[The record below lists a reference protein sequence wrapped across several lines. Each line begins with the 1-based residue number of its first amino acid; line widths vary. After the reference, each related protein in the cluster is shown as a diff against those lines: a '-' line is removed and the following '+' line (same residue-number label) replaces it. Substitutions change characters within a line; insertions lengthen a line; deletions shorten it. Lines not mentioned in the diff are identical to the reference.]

1 MPALR
6 SRVSAGT
13 DVKLSRIA
21 NRLTFRKVERV
32 FPANL
37 KKNKRK
43 LQQGN
48 CVDMRIRRGA
58 VVDPPAARVWRQRVG
73 AFVALPELIRQLGG
87 SPASV
92 LLEAGLEPGALSAPE
107 NRVPYSAIASALG
120 RAAEQTGCDHFGLLA
135 GRMFTLSG
143 LGLVGA
149 LVRNADTVGR
159 ALDALTVHQHLNSE
173 GGLAFL
179 LRRGD
184 YVDLGYAIYQRASD
198 GAAHMYDAALAAGM
212 NVMTELAGP
221 GWKPYE
227 VLLPRAKPNDTAQY
241 RAFFKVMPT
250 FDAELCALRF
260 PARDLSRPVPG
271 ADADLHR
278 RAEYVARRAGTP
290 DFLQRAY
297 RGLRLLMLDNRHS
310 GNDLAQL
317 LAMHRRTLNRRLK
330 AEGTTFQRVLDD
342 VRYEVARDLLANTH
356 VPLDDIAATL
366 GYAAVTPFMRT
377 FRRWSGTTPG
387 QWRRAASAIAHSAG

>member
-1 MPALR
+1 M
-6 SRVSAGT
+6 
-13 DVKLSRIA
+13 
-21 NRLTFRKVERV
+21 
-32 FPANL
+32 
-37 KKNKRK
+37 
-43 LQQGN
+43 
-48 CVDMRIRRGA
+48 
-58 VVDPPAARVWRQRVG
+58 QRVG
-73 AFVALPELIRQLGG
+73 AFATVPQLIRQLGG
-87 SPASV
+87 DPASI
-92 LLEAGLEPGALSAPE
+92 LISTGLDPAALSDPD
-107 NRVPYSAIASALG
+107 NRVPYAAFVSALG

-149 LVRNADTVGR
+149 LVRHADTVGC

-184 YVDLGYAIYQRASD
+184 YVDLGYAIYQRTSD

-212 NVMTELAGP
+212 KFMSELAGP

-227 VLLPRAKPNDTAQY
+227 VLLPRAKPDDTTQY

-260 PARDLSRPVPG
+260 PARDLALPVAG
-271 ADADLHR
+271 ADAELHR
-278 RAEYVARRAGTP
+278 RAEYMARRAGAP

-297 RGLRLLMLDNRHS
+297 RGLRLLMLENRHS
-310 GNDLAQL
+310 GDDLAQL
-317 LAMHRRTLNRRLK
+317 LTMHRRTLNRRLK

-342 VRYEVARDLLANTH
+342 LRYEVARDLLANTR

-387 QWRRAASAIAHSAG
+387 QWRRAALATAQQAG